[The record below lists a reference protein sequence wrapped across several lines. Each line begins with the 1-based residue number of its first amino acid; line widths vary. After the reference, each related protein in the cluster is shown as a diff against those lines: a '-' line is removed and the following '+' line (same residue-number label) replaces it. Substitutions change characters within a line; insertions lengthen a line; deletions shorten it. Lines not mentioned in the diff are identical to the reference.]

1 MSASPPAA
9 HQASAP
15 ASEPA
20 TNETK
25 SSVGLQETLLGLI
38 DPPQPPQDLFT
49 PPPSSEAPPAEEVPP
64 APPVAATAPAE
75 GEEKHDW
82 EVVNASPSH
91 SPSKDGVNANVSVKG
106 KGKEREK
113 SASSTFSKE
122 GRIGQKIDGVRK
134 VLKSGVFGS
143 KSELWLVL
151 TSKQTVN

>member
-64 APPVAATAPAE
+64 APPVAATAPTD
-75 GEEKHDW
+75 GEESMIGKSSMPPPLTRPQRTESMRTLVSREKERRGKRALAVHSVKKGGLVRRSMGSGKSSNQASL
-82 EVVNASPSH
+82 EVSPS
-91 SPSKDGVNANVSVKG
+91 
-106 KGKEREK
+106 
-113 SASSTFSKE
+113 
-122 GRIGQKIDGVRK
+122 
-134 VLKSGVFGS
+134 FG
-143 KSELWLVL
+143 
-151 TSKQTVN
+151 